1 VNGAAMPVRFCHP
14 DGRTIDVFQQ
24 HTHLSDDVWFH
35 PSAPKSFRYS
45 PQQYKVIVDRILDDS
60 ATRFH
65 TPYGV
70 IIHPSNWVVFSEQQ
84 GRVLLQ
90 EARTKDIPIWSYDQ
104 WCDFWELR
112 DGWRLQDLSWKNGTL
127 TYHASG
133 ATRTNGAAGSGDLRW
148 LVPAQ
153 FAGKALESVR
163 VDGKPIEFQ
172 PVTRYG
178 DPVVLVPQPQ
188 GSTEC
193 TIQVFYR

>member
-1 VNGAAMPVRFCHP
+1 LCTAFMRDRCPGPYHVNGAAMPMRFCHP
-14 DGRTIDVFQQ
+14 EGRTIDVFQQ

-84 GRVLLQ
+84 GRVLLGQ
-90 EARTKDIPIWSYDQ
+90 AAAKDIPIWSYDQ

-112 DGWRLQDLSWKNGTL
+112 DRWRLQDLSWEDGTL
-127 TYHASG
+127 SYQAS
-133 ATRTNGAAGSGDLRW
+133 AGR
-148 LVPAQ
+148 VPA
-153 FAGKALESVR
+153 GHPLR
-163 VDGKPIEFQ
+163 
-172 PVTRYG
+172 
-178 DPVVLVPQPQ
+178 
-188 GSTEC
+188 
-193 TIQVFYR
+193 